1 MEFVESNNCKC
12 KSSHNFFCPRY
23 VSGWNG
29 GNLYSMV
36 ATSTKSKSL
45 IISTTLARKI
55 SLTVA
60 TSTEFSS

>member
-1 MEFVESNNCKC
+1 MEFVESHNCKC
-12 KSSHNFFCPRY
+12 KSSHNFFGPRY

-29 GNLYSMV
+29 GSLYSMV

-55 SLTVA
+55 
-60 TSTEFSS
+60 